1 MVAFIYYLLYRLK
14 HILALPS
21 DIDKQVAISRHFRP
35 CVLNYTIFSYLLF
48 KSFCDFTHPN
58 SSDQRFNELTLILN
72 CSAIC
77 FNDILGLLAP
87 N

>member
-14 HILALPS
+14 HIFALPS

-48 KSFCDFTHPN
+48 KSFCDFNPI
-58 SSDQRFNELTLILN
+58 RILLT
-72 CSAIC
+72 
-77 FNDILGLLAP
+77 NDSMSLH
-87 N
+87 